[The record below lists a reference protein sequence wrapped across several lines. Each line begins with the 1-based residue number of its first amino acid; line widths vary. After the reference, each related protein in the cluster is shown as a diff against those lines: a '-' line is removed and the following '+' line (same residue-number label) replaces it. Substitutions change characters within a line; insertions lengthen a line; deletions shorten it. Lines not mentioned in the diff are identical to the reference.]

1 MYTPFSLY
9 FTPNAIPNKHTHKD
23 SILSAMLYDY
33 YDYYVQILSFKWQ
46 IHSPVSL
53 SCIVQ
58 SAFYCYNFRMH
69 NFKNAQHSR
78 QYCANRCIL
87 FIPRRTPPSRRFWC
101 IMKLIFAEMS
111 ERSLCFW
118 WNERM
123 RMRIFIVNA
132 KIHALCVQ
140 MPSCGWFRMWMCVK
154 EFQNLF
160 RNKLAII
167 SLSL

>member
-1 MYTPFSLY
+1 MQFQTNTPIKTLFYQQCYMTIMIIMCKYWVSNGKYTLLSPCLASFNLHFIVIIFECMTSKMHNIL
-9 FTPNAIPNKHTHKD
+9 D
-23 SILSAMLYDY
+23 SIVRIDAYYLYPDERPQV
-33 YDYYVQILSFKWQ
+33 DAFDA
-46 IHSPVSL
+46 
-53 SCIVQ
+53 SC
-58 SAFYCYNFRMH
+58 
-69 NFKNAQHSR
+69 
-78 QYCANRCIL
+78 
-87 FIPRRTPPSRRFWC
+87 
-101 IMKLIFAEMS
+101 KLIFAEMS